1 MILRKRSLATALV
14 LAIAASGAI
23 VAPSFAAVNPAK
35 TVTIWNGAETAA
47 KDAQT
52 PIIAEWAKT
61 QGITINGRPILKP
74 DKVEPTLDEALAK
87 VTIEWME

>member
-1 MILRKRSLATALV
+1 MDRITLTD
-14 LAIAASGAI
+14 
-23 VAPSFAAVNPAK
+23 
-35 TVTIWNGAETAA
+35 
-47 KDAQT
+47 KDA
-52 PIIAEWAKT
+52 